1 MATYA
6 IGDIQGCYDELQALL
21 KHIDFTETDRLW
33 LAGDL
38 VNRGPKSLETL
49 RFLYS
54 IRDRVVVTLGNHD
67 LHMLA
72 VYSGTIKPRRSDTF
86 QDLLKAPDA
95 KQLMKWLRFQP
106 LLVTDEQLGFT
117 MVHAGIPP
125 QWSLEKAQKRSK
137 EVEAVL
143 QSPLATEFF
152 KRMYGN
158 QPACWSGKLEG
169 FDRIRTITNYFTRM
183 RFCDSKGRMEFSA
196 KGTLASQPSGF
207 LPWFSHEGKVF
218 QKSRVIFGHWAALE
232 GRADRQDVY
241 AIDTGCVWGGKL
253 TALRLEDQQLFS
265 VNSKKRY
272 GN

>member
-21 KHIDFTETDRLW
+21 QHINFSDNDRLW

-49 RFLYS
+49 RFLYR

-67 LHMLA
+67 LHLLA
-72 VYSGTIKPRRSDTF
+72 VYSGTIKSKRSDTF
-86 QDLLKAPDA
+86 NDILQAPDA
-95 KQLMKWLRFQP
+95 DKLMKWLCSQP
-106 LLVTDEQLGFT
+106 LLVTDEPLGFT

-125 QWSLEKAQKRSK
+125 QWSLKKAHKRAR
-137 EVEAVL
+137 EVEAIL
-143 QSPLATEFF
+143 QSTLAAEFF

-158 QPACWSGKLEG
+158 QPNCWSDDLEG
-169 FDRIRTITNYFTRM
+169 FDRLRTITNYFTRM
-183 RFCDSKGRMEFSA
+183 RFCDSKGQMEFSA
-196 KGTLASQPSGF
+196 KGSLSSQPTGF
-207 LPWFSHEGKVF
+207 LPWFSHEGKALKKTRIV
-218 QKSRVIFGHWAALE
+218 FGHWAALE
-232 GRADRQDVY
+232 GKADRANVY
-241 AIDTGCVWGGKL
+241 ALDTGCVWGGKL

-265 VNSKKRY
+265 VNSKMRY

>member
-6 IGDIQGCYDELQALL
+6 IGDIQGCSDELQALL

-95 KQLMKWLRFQP
+95 KQQMKWLRFQP
-106 LLVTDEQLGFT
+106 LLVTDEQQGFT

-125 QWSLEKAQKRSK
+125 PRSLEKAQQRSK
-137 EVEAVL
+137 EIEAAL
-143 QSPLATEFF
+143 QTTQANE
-152 KRMYGN
+152 
-158 QPACWSGKLEG
+158 C
-169 FDRIRTITNYFTRM
+169 FTRM
-183 RFCDSKGRMEFSA
+183 
-196 KGTLASQPSGF
+196 
-207 LPWFSHEGKVF
+207 
-218 QKSRVIFGHWAALE
+218 
-232 GRADRQDVY
+232 
-241 AIDTGCVWGGKL
+241 
-253 TALRLEDQQLFS
+253 
-265 VNSKKRY
+265 
-272 GN
+272 

>member
-21 KHIDFTETDRLW
+21 ECVNFSQSDQLW

-49 RFLYS
+49 RFLYR
-54 IRDRVVVTLGNHD
+54 IRDRVTITLGNHD
-67 LHMLA
+67 LHLLA
-72 VYSGTIKPRRSDTF
+72 VYSGALKPKKSDTF
-86 QDLLKAPDA
+86 QDILQADDA
-95 KQLMKWLRFQP
+95 KTLLTWLRSQP

-125 QWSLEKAQKRSK
+125 QWSLKKAHKRAH
-137 EVEAVL
+137 EVEVIL
-143 QSPLATEFF
+143 QSTLANEFF

-158 QPACWSGKLEG
+158 QPACWSADLEG
-169 FDRIRTITNYFTRM
+169 FDRLRIITNYFTRM
-183 RFCDSKGRMEFSA
+183 RFCDTKGRMEFSA
-196 KGTLASQPSGF
+196 KGTLSSQPSGF
-207 LPWFSHEGKVF
+207 MPWFSHRGKVLA
-218 QKSRVIFGHWAALE
+218 KSRIIFGHWAALE
-232 GRADRQDVY
+232 GKADRANVY
-241 AIDTGCVWGGKL
+241 ALDTGCVWGGTL

-265 VNSKKRY
+265 VNSKMRY